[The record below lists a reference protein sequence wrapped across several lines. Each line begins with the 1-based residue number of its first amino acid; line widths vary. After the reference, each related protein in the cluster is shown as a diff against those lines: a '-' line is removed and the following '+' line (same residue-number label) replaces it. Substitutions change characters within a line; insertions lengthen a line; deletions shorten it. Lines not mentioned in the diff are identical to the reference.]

1 LEKKNDSPFT
11 INLSST
17 SISENSIKLLDKGLS
32 FIPTYNKILKDK
44 IIFARNKLI
53 RNTKL
58 HSYFFNSKIDYI
70 KEPFT
75 PDSNWVPPD
84 FRLRRDIIK
93 LEKDII
99 EATDS
104 IINKTLGKNI
114 VDYSLKQNQN
124 LSAQEIEALLLL
136 KNDNNIIIK
145 KADKGGA
152 TVIMDLDNY
161 LKEGYRQLND
171 TKYYKKID
179 KLIYPEVIPKI
190 NRILARLKNR
200 GFLSLKQLKFLTA
213 KDTGKHRYFYMLPK
227 IHKEQDK
234 WTIPHKMPPGRPIV
248 SDVNSESRHVTKY
261 IDSFLNLWLIN
272 IPVI

>member
-1 LEKKNDSPFT
+1 MEKKNDSPFT

-171 TKYYKKID
+171 TKYYKK
-179 KLIYPEVIPKI
+179 
-190 NRILARLKNR
+190 N
-200 GFLSLKQLKFLTA
+200 
-213 KDTGKHRYFYMLPK
+213 
-227 IHKEQDK
+227 
-234 WTIPHKMPPGRPIV
+234 
-248 SDVNSESRHVTKY
+248 
-261 IDSFLNLWLIN
+261 
-272 IPVI
+272 

>member
-1 LEKKNDSPFT
+1 M
-11 INLSST
+11 
-17 SISENSIKLLDKGLS
+17 
-32 FIPTYNKILKDK
+32 
-44 IIFARNKLI
+44 
-53 RNTKL
+53 
-58 HSYFFNSKIDYI
+58 
-70 KEPFT
+70 
-75 PDSNWVPPD
+75 
-84 FRLRRDIIK
+84 
-93 LEKDII
+93 
-99 EATDS
+99 
-104 IINKTLGKNI
+104 TL
-114 VDYSLKQNQN
+114 
-124 LSAQEIEALLLL
+124 
-136 KNDNNIIIK
+136 NII
-145 KADKGGA
+145 
-152 TVIMDLDNY
+152 
-161 LKEGYRQLND
+161 
-171 TKYYKKID
+171 KKID